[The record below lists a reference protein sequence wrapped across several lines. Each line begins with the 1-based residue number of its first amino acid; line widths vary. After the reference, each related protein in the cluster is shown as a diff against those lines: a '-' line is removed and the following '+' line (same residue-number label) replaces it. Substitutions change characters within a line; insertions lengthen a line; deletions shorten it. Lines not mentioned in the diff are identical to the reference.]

1 MSRMSRKS
9 RRLSGA
15 LVTALLVQGVVT
27 IAPASGA
34 TGGASATGV
43 KSAAV
48 AGNASG
54 WTHGPTQRAGLHR
67 VTLVTGDRV
76 ELSSGS
82 RGVEGTEGIG
92 VAIEPALGREGM
104 GFRQFERDGH
114 QYVVPN
120 DALRMVADGQVD
132 ERLFDV
138 TGLIAAGYDDASTA
152 VLPTIVTYADATL
165 GSRSLGATDGARVT
179 RTLRS
184 VDGAAVAVAKKTAAT
199 FWDGVTVGN
208 RATGLRAASGIAK
221 LWLDGKRQISLD
233 RTVPQIGA
241 PTAWRAGYDGTGVTV
256 AVLDTGVDATHP
268 DLAGRIKEAVNF
280 TDTADTDDL
289 VGHGTHVASTVAGR
303 GAKYQGVAPG
313 ASLLIG
319 KVCPDRNCPDS
330 AILAG
335 MEWAAPRAQIV
346 SMSLGGEDAP
356 GEDVLE
362 QAVNT
367 LTAQTGALFVLAAGN
382 DGSADGSVD
391 SPSTADAALSVGAVD
406 KQDVMA
412 GFSSRGPRED
422 GAIKPEITAPGV
434 DIVAARAVHAGS
446 EYIEVEPGY
455 TSLSGTSMA
464 TPHVAGAAALL
475 AAQHPAWRAAE
486 LKAAL
491 MASAT
496 ATPGANVNA
505 QGAGRV
511 DVARAV
517 HQSVLATPTALPLGT
532 QAAPADDDMPVVR
545 TVTYRNEG
553 ADPVTLDFAARV
565 SGPDGSGAPAGM
577 FTVAPERAT
586 VPAGAATTVTVT
598 ADTRVQTGTGVFQG
612 ALVGTPAGADTTTGT
627 SVRVPLTIT
636 KGTPTRK
643 LAVRV
648 IDRAGNPAA
657 HYSTDIMSLDGSVY
671 RFVSDPSGSGTV
683 AVPEGR
689 YMIHASVI
697 TPSDGSTTL
706 LVRPTL
712 TVTGDSEIVFDARRA
727 TPVSVTLPRKDASLR
742 LAAVGF
748 RRVLTSGLGYGVRVT
763 GDSFGKLFTAALGDD
778 AGPGEGSLIADV
790 RGFWAKKGADG
801 TYNDSPYEYVLAW
814 FERGHLPT
822 NFSRVIRQ
830 SDLAQVNQRYYSVTS
845 ATAGA
850 PARAFQH
857 SFGFPPEGGSALSA
871 GASWFDTPGRRTLYY
886 QAADTMWE
894 TRYSQYAADGT
905 NQVQLLSNHET
916 YKPGKRYT
924 VTWQKAVPGPRFG
937 RATYIAREGNRLS
950 FNLPMAGDQAGHT
963 GYSLYDKS
971 RVAFYYG
978 AQKLVELNY
987 PWTDSSGAVPAA
999 ESTYRLEYSAER
1011 GATNGGFGIGTS
1023 ISGSWTF
1030 RSAEVRG
1037 RTPVGLSAFDFAP
1050 LVDQTNTGGS
1060 PVLPMR
1066 LLRQPGATASAVRSV
1081 SVEVSYDDGG
1091 SWRKARLVRAAGRD
1105 AWVVV
1110 LPGRPVAGGH
1120 VSVRASAG
1128 FADGGGV
1135 EYRVIRGY
1143 RVR

>member
-1 MSRMSRKS
+1 MSG
-9 RRLSGA
+9 RR
-15 LVTALLVQGVVT
+15 
-27 IAPASGA
+27 
-34 TGGASATGV
+34 
-43 KSAAV
+43 
-48 AGNASG
+48 
-54 WTHGPTQRAGLHR
+54 
-67 VTLVTGDRV
+67 
-76 ELSSGS
+76 
-82 RGVEGTEGIG
+82 VEGTG
-92 VAIEPALGREGM
+92 VAIEPAPGRESM
-104 GFRQFERDGH
+104 GFRQFERAGH

-120 DALRMVADGQVD
+120 DALRMVAGGQVD

-138 TGLIAAGYDDASTA
+138 TGLVAAGYDDAGTA
-152 VLPTIVTYADATL
+152 VLPTIVTYADAAL

-179 RTLRS
+179 RTLRA
-184 VDGAAVAVAKKTAAT
+184 VDGAAVAVEKKNAAA
-199 FWDGVTVGN
+199 FWDGVTVGS
-208 RATGLRAASGIAK
+208 RTTGLRTASGIAK

-233 RTVPQIGA
+233 RSVPQIGA

-280 TDTADTDDL
+280 TDAADTDDL
-289 VGHGTHVASTVAGR
+289 VGHGTHVASTVVG
-303 GAKYQGVAPG
+303 GGGTKYKGVAPG
-313 ASLLIG
+313 ASLLVG
-319 KVCPDRNCPDS
+319 KVCPDRTCPDS

-367 LTAQTGALFVLAAGN
+367 LTARTGALFVLAAGN

-406 KQDVMA
+406 KRDAMA
-412 GFSSRGPRED
+412 EFSSRGPRED

-446 EYIEVEPGY
+446 EYLEVEPGY

-475 AAQHPAWRAAE
+475 AGQHPAWRAAE

-496 ATPGANVNA
+496 ATPGANLNA

-517 HQSVLATPTALPLGT
+517 HQSVLATPTALSLGA
-532 QAAPADDDMPVVR
+532 QPAPADDDVPVVKA
-545 TVTYRNEG
+545 VTYRNDAKE
-553 ADPVTLDFAARV
+553 PVTLDFAPKMT
-565 SGPDGSGAPAGM
+565 GPDGAASPAGM
-577 FTVAPERAT
+577 FTVSPERAT
-586 VPAGAATTVTVT
+586 VPAGGATAVTVT
-598 ADTRVQTGTGVFQG
+598 ADTRVPSGTGVFEG
-612 ALVGTPAGADTTTGT
+612 ALVGTDAKTET

-636 KGTPTRK
+636 KAIPTHK
-643 LAVRV
+643 LTVKV

-657 HYSTDIMSLDGSVY
+657 NYSTDIMSLDGSVY
-671 RFVSDPSGSGTV
+671 RFVYDPSGSGTV

-689 YMIHASVI
+689 YMIDASVI
-697 TPSDGSTTL
+697 TPSTTSSDGSTTL

-712 TVTGDSEIVFDARRA
+712 TVTGDSEIVLDARRA

-748 RRVLTSGLGYGVRVT
+748 RRVLTTGLGFGIRVT
-763 GDSFGKLFTAALGDD
+763 SDSFGKLFTAALGED
-778 AGPGEGSLIADV
+778 AGPGEGALIADV

-801 TYNDSPYEYVLAW
+801 TYNDSPFEYVLAW

-830 SDLAQVNQRYYSVTS
+830 SDLAQINQRYYSASSKTS
-845 ATAGA
+845 KTTSKTSKTSETSGAGS
-850 PARAFQH
+850 RAFQH
-857 SFGFPPEGGSALSA
+857 HFGFPPEGGSALSA

-886 QAADTMWE
+886 KADDTMWE
-894 TRYSQYAADGT
+894 TRYNQYAADGT
-905 NQVQLLSNHET
+905 NQIQLLSNHET

-924 VTWQKAVPGPRFG
+924 VTWQKAAPGPRFG
-937 RATYIAREGNRLS
+937 RGTYVAREGNRVS

-987 PWTDSSGAVPAA
+987 PWTDASGAVPAA

-1011 GATNGGFGIGTS
+1011 GAANGGFGLGTS

-1030 RSAEVRG
+1030 RSGEVPG
-1037 RTPVGLSAFDFAP
+1037 RAAVGLSAFDFAP
-1050 LVDQTNTGGS
+1050 VVDQTNTGRS

-1066 LLRQPGATASAVRSV
+1066 LVRQPGAAASAVRSV
-1081 SVEVSYDDGG
+1081 SVEVSYDDGAT
-1091 SWRKARLVRAAGRD
+1091 WRKARLVRAAGRD
-1105 AWVVV
+1105 AWAVV
-1110 LPGRPVAGGH
+1110 LPGRPVAGGY

-1135 EYRVIRGY
+1135 EYRVVRGY
-1143 RVR
+1143 RVG

>member
-1 MSRMSRKS
+1 MSRVSRKS

-15 LVTALLVQGVVT
+15 LIVTAVLVQGVVAG
-27 IAPASGA
+27 APATGA
-34 TGGASATGV
+34 TDGTRT
-43 KSAAV
+43 AV
-48 AGNASG
+48 AGNAAG
-54 WTHGPTQRAGLHR
+54 WTHGPAQRATLHR
-67 VTLVTGDRV
+67 VTLVTGDHV
-76 ELSSGS
+76 ELSVSGG
-82 RGVEGTEGIG
+82 GVEGTG
-92 VAIEPALGREGM
+92 VAVEPALGRESM

-120 DALRMVADGQVD
+120 DALRMVAKGQVD

-138 TGLIAAGYDDASTA
+138 TGLVAAGYDDASTA

-179 RTLRS
+179 RTLRA
-184 VDGAAVAVAKKTAAT
+184 VDGAAVAVAKKTAAA
-199 FWDGVTVGN
+199 FWEGVTVGS
-208 RATGLRAASGIAK
+208 RTTGLRTASGIAK

-233 RTVPQIGA
+233 RSVPQIGA

-256 AVLDTGVDATHP
+256 AVLDTGIDATHP

-280 TDTADTDDL
+280 TDAADTDDL
-289 VGHGTHVASTVAGR
+289 VGHGTHVASTVAGG
-303 GAKYQGVAPG
+303 GAKYKGVAPG
-313 ASLLIG
+313 AALLIG

-335 MEWAAPRAQIV
+335 MEWAAPRARIV
-346 SMSLGGEDAP
+346 SMSLGGEDTP

-367 LTAQTGALFVLAAGN
+367 LTAKTGALFVLAAGN

-412 GFSSRGPRED
+412 DFSSRGPRED
-422 GAIKPEITAPGV
+422 GAIKPEISAPGV

-446 EYIEVEPGY
+446 DYLEVEPGY

-464 TPHVAGAAALL
+464 TPHVSGAAALL
-475 AAQHPAWRAAE
+475 AGQHPDWRAAE

-496 ATPGANVNA
+496 ATAGANVNA

-511 DVARAV
+511 DVGRAV
-517 HQSVLATPTALPLGT
+517 HQAVLATPTALPLGT
-532 QAAPADDDMPVVR
+532 QAAPADDDVPVVR
-545 TVTYRNEG
+545 AVTYRNEG
-553 ADPVTLDFAARV
+553 KEPVTLDFAAKV
-565 SGPDGSGAPAGM
+565 TAPDGSASPAGM
-577 FTVAPERAT
+577 FTVSPERAT
-586 VPAGAATTVTVT
+586 VPAGGATTVTVT
-598 ADTRVQTGTGVFQG
+598 ADTRVPSATGMFEG
-612 ALVGTPAGADTTTGT
+612 ALVGVDATTGT

-636 KGTPTRK
+636 KATPTHK
-643 LAVRV
+643 LTVRV

-657 HYSTDIMSLDGSVY
+657 NYFTDIMSLDGSVY

-689 YMIHASVI
+689 YMIDASVI
-697 TPSDGSTTL
+697 TSSDGSTTL

-712 TVTGDSEIVFDARRA
+712 TVTGDSEIVLDARRA
-727 TPVSVTLPRKDASLR
+727 TPVSATLPRKGASLR

-748 RRVLTSGLGYGVRVT
+748 RRVLTTGLGYGVRVT
-763 GDSFGKLFTAALGDD
+763 ADSFGKLFTAALGDD

-801 TYNDSPYEYVLAW
+801 TYNDSPYEYVLVW

-822 NFSRVIRQ
+822 NFSRVVRQ
-830 SDLAQVNQRYYSVTS
+830 SELAQVNQRYYSVTS

-850 PARAFQH
+850 PARALQH
-857 SFGFPPEGGSALSA
+857 NFGFPPEGGSALSA

-886 QAADTMWE
+886 KADDTTWE

-905 NQVQLLSNHET
+905 NQIQLLSNYET

-924 VTWQKAVPGPRFG
+924 VTWQKAAPGPRFG

-963 GYSLYDKS
+963 GYSLYNKS

-987 PWTDSSGAVPAA
+987 PWTDSSGSVPAA

-1011 GATNGGFGIGTS
+1011 GAAGGGFGIGTS

-1030 RSAEVRG
+1030 RSGEARG
-1037 RTPVGLSAFDFAP
+1037 RAPVGLSAFDFAP
-1050 LVDQTNTGGS
+1050 VVDQTNTGRS
-1060 PVLPMR
+1060 PILPMR
-1066 LLRQPGATASAVRSV
+1066 LVRQPGAASSAVRSV

-1091 SWRKARLVRAAGRD
+1091 SWRRARLVKAGRD
-1105 AWVVV
+1105 AWVVA
-1110 LPGRPVAGGH
+1110 LPGGGPAKDAGF
-1120 VSVRASAG
+1120 VSVRAKAG
-1128 FADGGGV
+1128 FADGGAV

-1143 RVR
+1143 RVG